1 MRAAIRS
8 RFPQALPTMSN
19 DSNTLVSRLW
29 RLSVADVADEFDK
42 RNIVPPV
49 LARDLCAVGRAQKF
63 AGAAFCMEGRKLNA
77 AGRLPMPT
85 GRDALYDSLDE
96 RVPPGAVLLYDTGG
110 YEDAAVFGGGLAL
123 ALQRRGVSGVI
134 VDGLV
139 RDGEEIEQCAIPVLA
154 RGNSA
159 VRFVGRFSVTAID
172 SGIVL
177 RGFAG
182 PVPAAPGD
190 LVLADHDGA
199 IVIPAAMAEEIIAGA
214 ESVAAVNVKVTASVL
229 SGVTRAEAAR
239 IHGKK

>member
-1 MRAAIRS
+1 
-8 RFPQALPTMSN
+8 MSN
-19 DSNTLVSRLW
+19 ESNTLVSRLW

-42 RNIVPPV
+42 RAVVPPV
-49 LARDLCAVGRAQKF
+49 LARELRAMGRAQKF
-63 AGAAFCMEGRKLNA
+63 AGPAFCVEGRKLNA

-110 YEDAAVFGGGLAL
+110 YEDAAVIGGGLAL
-123 ALQRRGVSGVI
+123 AMQRRGVSGVI

-154 RGNSA
+154 RGNNA
-159 VRFVGRFSVTAID
+159 IRFVGRFSVTAID
-172 SGIVL
+172 SPIVL
-177 RGFAG
+177 RGLAG

-199 IVIPAAMAEEIIAGA
+199 IVIPAGMAEEIIAGA
-214 ESVAAVNVKVTASVL
+214 EGVAAVNVKVTASVL
-229 SGVTRAEAAR
+229 AGMSRAEAAR
-239 IHGKK
+239 MHGKK

>member
-1 MRAAIRS
+1 
-8 RFPQALPTMSN
+8 MSN

-42 RNIVPPV
+42 RTIVPPV
-49 LARDLCAVGRAQKF
+49 LARELRPIGRAQKF
-63 AGAAFCMEGRKLNA
+63 AGPAFCVAGRKLNA

-110 YEDAAVFGGGLAL
+110 YEDAAVIGGGLAL

-139 RDGEEIEQCAIPVLA
+139 RDAEEIEQCAIPVLA
-154 RGNSA
+154 RGHNA
-159 VRFVGRFSVTAID
+159 IRFVGRFAVTAVEAA
-172 SGIVL
+172 IVL
-177 RGFAG
+177 RGLVG
-182 PVPAAPGD
+182 LIPAAPGD

-199 IVIPAAMAEEIIAGA
+199 IVIPTGMADEIIAGA
-214 ESVAAVNVKVTASVL
+214 EEVAALNTKVTAAVL
-229 SGVTRAEAAR
+229 AGMPRAEAAR
-239 IHGKK
+239 MHGKQ